1 MLFSFL
7 LIWCSDRHS
16 CITFLR
22 TFINF
27 LSSASSQGSQD
38 GDIDEEMGL
47 TGAVA
52 DDMEAEYIRSICET
66 EIINADNLLSLV
78 K

>member
-1 MLFSFL
+1 MCTQIMASLGTFVDL
-7 LIWCSDRHS
+7 LS
-16 CITFLR
+16 CI
-22 TFINF
+22 
-27 LSSASSQGSQD
+27 SSQGSQD

-66 EIINADNLLSLV
+66 EIINADNLLSV
-78 K
+78 IK